1 MILPW
6 SQSSSWCPRPILL
19 PPLVR
24 VRSPARAPSSVP
36 ALRAIFRPLD
46 LPAAAAR
53 LEGGDLGPRHPR
65 QPSSAQE
72 QGPIWI
78 WHLLYVVT
86 SGLPM
91 VLSSNI
97 LTGPALPSPLPSP
110 PLAPE
115 CVLGGMGGGAGPCS
129 VRDVGMGAG
138 PSASCCSSPWGSGGD
153 FPGHPHS
160 PREGEGA
167 LVSHRPGA
175 GARG

>member
-115 CVLGGMGGGAGPCS
+115 CVYWGGWGAGPAP
-129 VRDVGMGAG
+129 VRSGTLGWVRG
-138 PSASCCSSPWGSGGD
+138 PQLP
-153 FPGHPHS
+153 
-160 PREGEGA
+160 
-167 LVSHRPGA
+167 VVHRPGA
-175 GARG
+175 LGGISLATPTPPGKGKEPW